1 MTDLKNMKDKEGYI
15 IRDQSKAHFIT
26 ATVVDWVDVFSRK
39 AYRDCIIESLDFCIK
54 NKGMILYGFVI
65 MSNHI
70 HLIIQSDKN
79 KLSDL
84 IRDFKKFTAKTI
96 LHKIETEP
104 ESRADWMLKRFEFA
118 CKSHSR
124 NEKYQFWQYGNH
136 PEEIFSEKF
145 FWSKLDYIHLNPV
158 RAGIVVK
165 ASHYL
170 YSSASNYINDNG
182 IITITKVDNPVID
195 VLKPQ
200 SISNIYN
207 W

>member
-1 MTDLKNMKDKEGYI
+1 MKDKEGYI

-158 RAGIVVK
+158 RAGIVAK

-170 YSSASNYINDNG
+170 YSSASNYVNDNG

>member
-1 MTDLKNMKDKEGYI
+1 MKEGYI
-15 IRDQSKAHFIT
+15 IRDQSKPHFIT

-39 AYRDCIIESLDFCIK
+39 NYKDCIVESLDFCIK

-70 HLIIQSDKN
+70 HLIIQSEES

-96 LHKIETEP
+96 LNKIESGP

-118 CKSHSR
+118 CKSHTR
-124 NEKYQFWQYGNH
+124 NEKYQFWQYGSH
-136 PEEIFSEKF
+136 PEDIFCEKF
-145 FWSKLDYIHLNPV
+145 MWSKLDYIHLNPV
-158 RAGIVVK
+158 RVGIVVR
-165 ASHYL
+165 ASHYR
-170 YSSASNYINDNG
+170 YSSASNYVNDNG
-182 IITITKVDNPVID
+182 IIEITKLDNPVID
-195 VLKPQ
+195 VLKPS
-200 SISNIYN
+200 SIMNNYI

>member
-1 MTDLKNMKDKEGYI
+1 MKEGYI
-15 IRDQSKAHFIT
+15 VRDQSKPHFIT

-39 AYRDCIIESLDFCIK
+39 IYKDCIIESLDFCIK
-54 NKGMILYGFVI
+54 NKGMILYGYVI

-70 HLIIQSDKN
+70 HLIIQSEDS

-96 LHKIETEP
+96 LDKIENGP

-118 CKSHSR
+118 CKSHTR
-124 NEKYQFWQYGNH
+124 NEKYQFWQYGSH
-136 PEEIFSEKF
+136 PEEIFSKKF
-145 FWSKLDYIHLNPV
+145 MWSKLDYIHMNPI
-158 RAGIVVK
+158 RAGIVSK

-170 YSSASNYINDNG
+170 YSSASNYVYDRG
-182 IITITKVDNPVID
+182 IIEIAKVDNSVID
-195 VLKPQ
+195 VLKP
-200 SISNIYN
+200 SSMTNNYR

>member
-1 MTDLKNMKDKEGYI
+1 MKEGYV
-15 IRDQSKAHFIT
+15 IRDQSKPHFIT

-39 AYRDCIIESLDFCIK
+39 NYKDCIIESLNFCIK
-54 NKGMILYGFVI
+54 NKGMILFGFVI

-70 HLIIQSDKN
+70 HLIIQSEDE

-96 LHKIETEP
+96 LNKIESGP

-118 CKSHSR
+118 CKSHTR
-124 NEKYQFWQYGNH
+124 NEKYQFWQYGSH

-145 FWSKLDYIHLNPV
+145 MWSKLDYIHMNPI
-158 RAGIVVK
+158 RAGIVFK
-165 ASHYL
+165 ASNYR
-170 YSSASNYINDNG
+170 YSSASNYVNDEG
-182 IITITKVDNPVID
+182 IIEITKADNPIID
-195 VLKPQ
+195 VLKPS
-200 SISNIYN
+200 SITNNYI

>member
-1 MTDLKNMKDKEGYI
+1 MNDKEGYL

-26 ATVVDWVDVFSRK
+26 ATVVDWVDIFSRK
-39 AYRDCIIESLDFCIK
+39 QYKDCIIESLEYCIK
-54 NKGMILYGFVI
+54 SKGMILYGYVI

-70 HLIIQSDKN
+70 HLIIQSEEN

-84 IRDFKKFTAKTI
+84 IRDFKKFTAKRI
-96 LHKIETEP
+96 LNKIENES

-118 CKSHSR
+118 CKSNSR
-124 NEKYQFWQYGNH
+124 NQKYQFWQYGNH
-136 PEEIFSEKF
+136 PEEIYSEKF

-158 RAGIVVK
+158 RAGIVLK
-165 ASHYL
+165 ASHYI
-170 YSSASNYINDNG
+170 YSSASNYVNENG
-182 IITITKVDNPVID
+182 LIEITKADNPIID

-200 SISNIYN
+200 SMSTINN

>member
-1 MTDLKNMKDKEGYI
+1 MKDKEGYI

-158 RAGIVVK
+158 RAGIVEN

-170 YSSASNYINDNG
+170 YSSASNYVNDNG

>member
-1 MTDLKNMKDKEGYI
+1 MKDKEGYI

-26 ATVVDWVDVFSRK
+26 STVVDWVDVFSRK
-39 AYRDCIIESLDFCIK
+39 AYRDCIIESLEFCIK
-54 NKGMILYGFVI
+54 NKGMILYGYVI

-70 HLIIQSDKN
+70 HLIIQSDN
-79 KLSDL
+79 SKLSDL

-96 LHKIETEP
+96 LHKIETES

-170 YSSASNYINDNG
+170 YSSASNYVNDYG

>member
-1 MTDLKNMKDKEGYI
+1 MKEGYI
-15 IRDQSKAHFIT
+15 IRDQSKPHFIT

-39 AYRDCIIESLDFCIK
+39 IYKDCIIESLNFCIK
-54 NKGMILYGFVI
+54 NKGMILYGYVM

-70 HLIIQSDKN
+70 HLIIQSEEG

-96 LHKIETEP
+96 LNKIENGP

-118 CKSHSR
+118 CKSHTR
-124 NEKYQFWQYGNH
+124 NKKYQFWQYGSH

-145 FWSKLDYIHLNPV
+145 MWSKLDYIHMNPI
-158 RAGIVVK
+158 RAGIVSK
-165 ASHYL
+165 ASHYR
-170 YSSASNYINDNG
+170 YSSASNYVNNEG
-182 IITITKVDNPVID
+182 IIEITKIDNPVID
-195 VLKPQ
+195 VLKPS
-200 SISNIYN
+200 SITNNYI